1 MNQASVFSKKLLF
14 LAGSRIALNIYFW
27 LFIIIIKFQ
36 DADDQNIY
44 SKPFYYAVIVFY
56 MLFFVALSYINN
68 FILLPKLL
76 FLKKRLSYFI
86 AAFCLL
92 FLIPFFYVFTLKKMP
107 EIYPGL
113 SIEMS
118 IIMSP
123 ISTDTSFMGVL
134 NDLNSYFFF
143 MLFWL
148 VVFSLAGIYHH
159 SIQKIKLMEAEI
171 NSNRE
176 AELTFLKNQINPHFL
191 FNTLNNLYALALKK
205 SDEAPAF
212 ILKLSTI
219 LRYILYESDTFKI
232 SFEKEKEIIIAYM
245 DIELLRVTNSS
256 INNFTIHTDKPYEI
270 PPLLWLPILEN
281 VFIHNRTVETLEIDF
296 EFTVISN
303 DLALYC
309 KNNISKVPSNQ
320 KKEEG
325 GIGLSN
331 LQKRLKLVY
340 PNKHE
345 LLILN
350 DGKSFIIDLQIKLN

>member
-1 MNQASVFSKKLLF
+1 MNQASNFYKKVVLW
-14 LAGSRIALNIYFW
+14 AGSRLALNIYFW
-27 LFIIIIKFQ
+27 LFLVVIKQ
-36 DADDQNIY
+36 SDADDQNIY
-44 SKPFYYAVIVFY
+44 SKSFYFAVMLFY
-56 MLFFVALSYINN
+56 MLFFAALSYINN
-68 FILLPKLL
+68 IILLPKLL
-76 FLKKRLSYFI
+76 FLKKRITYFI
-86 AAFCLL
+86 AAFLLL
-92 FLIPFFYVFTLKKMP
+92 FTIAFLYTYTLKIMP
-107 EIYPGL
+107 KIYPGL
-113 SIEMS
+113 NLEMS

-123 ISTDTSFMGVL
+123 ITAENSFNGVL
-134 NDLNSYFFF
+134 NDLESYFSF
-143 MLFWL
+143 MLLWL

-159 SIQKIKLMEAEI
+159 SIRKIKLMEAEI

-191 FNTLNNLYALALKK
+191 FNTLNNLYALTLKK

-232 SFEKEKEIIIAYM
+232 SFDKEKEIIQAYL

-256 INNFTIHTDKPYEI
+256 INNFTIYADKPTEI

-296 EFTVISN
+296 KFTIQN
-303 DLALYC
+303 NELTLFC
-309 KNNISKVPSNQ
+309 KNNISKFPASLNKQ
-320 KKEEG
+320 EG

-345 LLILN
+345 LIILN
-350 DGKSFIIDLQIKLN
+350 DEKSFIIDLKIKLN